1 MKIKNL
7 TPDTQKLVV
16 KEIVGEKREYD
27 IYVSPYGVTDI
38 DRMAIKEPKDLSGIF
53 EVEGAIIPIIEK
65 ESPVIIDEESNPPE
79 AEESTGDADVIAD
92 EAHIC
97 DICGAEFGSARGLAS
112 HKNRAH
118 SNN

>member
-27 IYVSPYGVTDI
+27 IYVSPHGVTDI
-38 DRMAIKEPKDLSGIF
+38 ERMTIKEPKDLSGIF
-53 EVEGAIIPIIEK
+53 EVEGVIIPIIEK
-65 ESPVIIDEESNPPE
+65 ESPVIINEESNPLE
-79 AEESTGDADVIAD
+79 EEESTGDAGVSTG
-92 EAHIC
+92 ETHIC